1 MRLSAGQRNLLLRLL
16 LATGT
21 FCATFCLFALLSG
34 GIPVWI
40 LEIRLARI
48 AEGLGPLAGRIAPA
62 LATAALL
69 FTAFRWV
76 QGTRTAVIGDGPAE
90 IYSLGTG
97 TQYAFKGEIY
107 HSKDLRKR
115 NSRVAVSADVLYRH
129 LHCIGGSGSGK
140 TVSVLQNLAVQ
151 HILKG
156 GGLVVIDGKTDYD
169 TVRLLAWAAEKAG
182 RQREF
187 HLFDLADERISE
199 TYNPLIHGSPSEIAE
214 KILSTFDFSDVFYE
228 QRQRMAMYAFIDAI
242 VGVREIT
249 RKPFNFRDIL
259 WILYYIPH
267 SLRYLR
273 ELLSEIPEARDA
285 REQLRMLEIE
295 PLKALMEQTA
305 GVRSLMHRYSYA
317 LPSPVRINSYA
328 PDIDMEAIIRNHEI
342 AYFSLNSMT
351 YQKTAYC
358 TARLVLQDIQA
369 VAGKFQ
375 YEIKSSKLPFLIFMD
390 EAGEYL
396 YDSFETFL
404 KQSRSAG
411 FGCVIMHQAMG
422 DLKKV
427 RLDFTSQVTSNT
439 ETKAI
444 LKINDPSTREWI
456 SKALGKMIVKRR
468 LDGKSYGHV
477 FESVDGV
484 IPRSQERT
492 IETEDAVIRPEML
505 AALSAGTGYL
515 AHGSDVFRVRF
526 DYHENLL
533 SEARRIK
540 LGFVERRWAEET
552 GSGMNIDRGLK
563 RYLRENVKD
572 LRGPLLDEMEP
583 ETTPAEKPLQQ
594 PSPHVHKKTA

>member
-1 MRLSAGQRNLLLRLL
+1 MCIRDR
-16 LATGT
+16 
-21 FCATFCLFALLSG
+21 LSG

-129 LHCIGGSGSGK
+129 VHCIGGSGSGK

-404 KQSRSAG
+404 KP
-411 FGCVIMHQAMG
+411 V
-422 DLKKV
+422 
-427 RLDFTSQVTSNT
+427 
-439 ETKAI
+439 
-444 LKINDPSTREWI
+444 
-456 SKALGKMIVKRR
+456 
-468 LDGKSYGHV
+468 SYTHLTL
-477 FESVDGV
+477 
-484 IPRSQERT
+484 PT
-492 IETEDAVIRPEML
+492 
-505 AALSAGTGYL
+505 
-515 AHGSDVFRVRF
+515 
-526 DYHENLL
+526 N
-533 SEARRIK
+533 
-540 LGFVERRWAEET
+540 
-552 GSGMNIDRGLK
+552 
-563 RYLRENVKD
+563 
-572 LRGPLLDEMEP
+572 
-583 ETTPAEKPLQQ
+583 
-594 PSPHVHKKTA
+594 